1 MKTHKISWLN
11 IPGYIPETW
20 NPIVG
25 CAKISPGC
33 EHCYA
38 ERMANRQA
46 VA

>member
-1 MKTHKISWLN
+1 MKTHKIGWLN